1 MPTERISKN
10 GRFCLERQHNGMGK
24 NTAKD
29 CSQNK
34 RKKPKLGKIFG
45 LREVNLLLGGGS
57 HKDPQHQNCN
67 FPGRCIRVCYNNT
80 VITSGRETM
89 NGNF

>member
-10 GRFCLERQHNGMGK
+10 GHFCLERQHNGMGK

-45 LREVNLLLGGGS
+45 LREVNLLLGGGATKTHS
-57 HKDPQHQNCN
+57 
-67 FPGRCIRVCYNNT
+67 IRT
-80 VITSGRETM
+80 VTFQVAILEFATTTQL
-89 NGNF
+89 